1 MGRLCERAVL
11 GAALAMLLA
20 GCGARDEGESAD
32 DFAARVKGDGVAPAA
47 TASGQKPKNV
57 AVANLPQAAADGKKA
72 LKFAQ
77 QYVPAGSGAKSQ
89 NGLTIRPNGTFELA
103 ENSKTVSG
111 KYQWLPDGK
120 RLRLIGVE
128 NRPIVLVANG
138 ALYRMTNENV
148 PLDDV
153 TPDRM
158 YQLPA
163 AEKP

>member
-11 GAALAMLLA
+11 GAALAVMLA
-20 GCGARDEGESAD
+20 GCGARDEGESAA
-32 DFAARVKGDGVAPAA
+32 DFAARVKGDATTSAP
-47 TASGQKPKNV
+47 ASGQAPKNA
-57 AVANLPQAAADGKKA
+57 AVANLPQAATDGKKA
-72 LKFAQ
+72 VKFAQ
-77 QYVPAGSGAKSQ
+77 QYVPAGSDAKSQ
-89 NGLTIRPNGTFELA
+89 NGLTIRPDGTFELA
-103 ENSKTVSG
+103 ENGRTVSG

-120 RLRLIGVE
+120 RLRLNGVE

-158 YQLPA
+158 YQLPT

>member
-11 GAALAMLLA
+11 GAVLAMMLA
-20 GCGARDEGESAD
+20 GCGARDEGESAN
-32 DFAARVKGDGVAPAA
+32 DFAARIKGESAA
-47 TASGQKPKNV
+47 SANASNQKKNA

-72 LKFAQ
+72 VKFAE
-77 QYVPAGSGAKSQ
+77 QYVPAGSDAKSQ
-89 NGLTIRPNGTFELA
+89 NGLTIRPDGTFALA
-103 ENSKTVSG
+103 ENGKKVSG

-128 NRPIVLVANG
+128 SRPIVLVANG

-163 AEKP
+163 VEKP